1 MLITSTKNEIV
12 KSVRRLRDRSARRE
26 SGQHLIE
33 GERLVFDALEAGI
46 VPETLFIEQGRTDFE
61 ARVSALGAEF
71 FSVSRAVLETVC
83 DTSAPQ
89 GIAAA
94 VRTPDLTAPESAEDF
109 PPPNSAVRSPA
120 AAGRIAGPRQSRN
133 DNPHGRCNGCGGGS
147 SRHGQHRCIFPKGF
161 ACRNGQHISSQDF
174 SMRTLRNPAEAAG
187 KRVLACLRT
196 FGGRGAA
203 SDAEP

>member
-1 MLITSTKNEIV
+1 MLIISTKNEIV

-109 PPPNSAVRSPA
+109 PHGLIAALDALQDPGNLGTIIRTADAMGA
-120 AAGRIAGPRQSRN
+120 AAVLLG
-133 DNPHGRCNGCGGGS
+133 
-147 SRHGQHRCIFPKGF
+147 GQHRCIFPKGF

-174 SMRTLRNPAEAAG
+174 SMRTLRNSAEAAG

>member
-109 PPPNSAVRSPA
+109 PHGLIAALDALQDPGNLGTIIRTADAMGA
-120 AAGRIAGPRQSRN
+120 AAVLLGT
-133 DNPHGRCNGCGGGS
+133 GS
-147 SRHGQHRCIFPKGF
+147 TDAFSPK
-161 ACRNGQHISSQDF
+161 ALRGQHISSQDF
-174 SMRTLRNPAEAAG
+174 SMRTLRNSAEAAG

>member
-109 PPPNSAVRSPA
+109 PHGLIAALDALQDPGNLGTILRTADALEVPVVLLDGCADTYNPKTVRASMGAVFRTQPVSMTRQQA
-120 AAGRIAGPRQSRN
+120 IA
-133 DNPHGRCNGCGGGS
+133 
-147 SRHGQHRCIFPKGF
+147 
-161 ACRNGQHISSQDF
+161 ACRETHIPLLATAMSADAVD
-174 SMRTLRNPAEAAG
+174 LRQAD
-187 KRVLACLRT
+187 L
-196 FGGRGAA
+196 
-203 SDAEP
+203 

>member
-83 DTSAPQ
+83 DTSAP
-89 GIAAA
+89 G
-94 VRTPDLTAPESAEDF
+94 
-109 PPPNSAVRSPA
+109 
-120 AAGRIAGPRQSRN
+120 
-133 DNPHGRCNGCGGGS
+133 
-147 SRHGQHRCIFPKGF
+147 
-161 ACRNGQHISSQDF
+161 
-174 SMRTLRNPAEAAG
+174 LR
-187 KRVLACLRT
+187 RR
-196 FGGRGAA
+196 
-203 SDAEP
+203 

>member
-61 ARVSALGAEF
+61 ARANASSAAISPCGKSSALSGAVKSGVLTAAAIPCGAE
-71 FSVSRAVLETVC
+71 VSHT
-83 DTSAPQ
+83 
-89 GIAAA
+89 
-94 VRTPDLTAPESAEDF
+94 
-109 PPPNSAVRSPA
+109 
-120 AAGRIAGPRQSRN
+120 
-133 DNPHGRCNGCGGGS
+133 
-147 SRHGQHRCIFPKGF
+147 
-161 ACRNGQHISSQDF
+161 
-174 SMRTLRNPAEAAG
+174 
-187 KRVLACLRT
+187 LRT

>member
-109 PPPNSAVRSPA
+109 RTGLLLRWTHCRTPA
-120 AAGRIAGPRQSRN
+120 IRN

-174 SMRTLRNPAEAAG
+174 SMRTLRNSAEAAG

>member
-61 ARVSALGAEF
+61 ARVSVLGAEF

-109 PPPNSAVRSPA
+109 PHGLIAALDALQDPGNLGTIIRTADAMGA
-120 AAGRIAGPRQSRN
+120 AAVLLGIWHFSHCHR
-133 DNPHGRCNGCGGGS
+133 RCRCQRSIHGS
-147 SRHGQHRCIFPKGF
+147 SAH
-161 ACRNGQHISSQDF
+161 
-174 SMRTLRNPAEAAG
+174 
-187 KRVLACLRT
+187 
-196 FGGRGAA
+196 
-203 SDAEP
+203 

>member
-109 PPPNSAVRSPA
+109 P
-120 AAGRIAGPRQSRN
+120 
-133 DNPHGRCNGCGGGS
+133 
-147 SRHGQHRCIFPKGF
+147 HGQI
-161 ACRNGQHISSQDF
+161 
-174 SMRTLRNPAEAAG
+174 
-187 KRVLACLRT
+187 
-196 FGGRGAA
+196 GRAHV
-203 SDAEP
+203 

>member
-109 PPPNSAVRSPA
+109 PHGLIAALDALQDPGNLGTIIRTADAMGA
-120 AAGRIAGPRQSRN
+120 AAVLLGTGSTDAFSPKAVPQWAAHIISGFFNANSPKLCRSCGKAGSRLFA
-133 DNPHGRCNGCGGGS
+133 DIWRARSGFRC
-147 SRHGQHRCIFPKGF
+147 
-161 ACRNGQHISSQDF
+161 
-174 SMRTLRNPAEAAG
+174 
-187 KRVLACLRT
+187 
-196 FGGRGAA
+196 
-203 SDAEP
+203 

>member
-26 SGQHLIE
+26 SGQHLI
-33 GERLVFDALEAGI
+33 EAGI

-109 PPPNSAVRSPA
+109 PHGLIAALDALQDPP
-120 AAGRIAGPRQSRN
+120 GLL
-133 DNPHGRCNGCGGGS
+133 H
-147 SRHGQHRCIFPKGF
+147 F
-161 ACRNGQHISSQDF
+161 
-174 SMRTLRNPAEAAG
+174 
-187 KRVLACLRT
+187 LA
-196 FGGRGAA
+196 
-203 SDAEP
+203 

>member
-109 PPPNSAVRSPA
+109 PHGLIAALDALQDPGNLGTIIRTADAMGA
-120 AAGRIAGPRQSRN
+120 AAVLLGTGSTCLLYTSPSPR
-133 DNPHGRCNGCGGGS
+133 
-147 SRHGQHRCIFPKGF
+147 
-161 ACRNGQHISSQDF
+161 
-174 SMRTLRNPAEAAG
+174 
-187 KRVLACLRT
+187 
-196 FGGRGAA
+196 
-203 SDAEP
+203 DA

>member
-46 VPETLFIEQGRTDFE
+46 VPETLFIEHGRTDFE

-109 PPPNSAVRSPA
+109 PHGLIAALDALQDPGNLGTIIRTPMQWVQRRFFSARAAPMHFPQRLCVPQWAAHIISGFFNANSPKLCRSCGK
-120 AAGRIAGPRQSRN
+120 AGSRLFA
-133 DNPHGRCNGCGGGS
+133 DIWRARSGFRC
-147 SRHGQHRCIFPKGF
+147 
-161 ACRNGQHISSQDF
+161 
-174 SMRTLRNPAEAAG
+174 
-187 KRVLACLRT
+187 
-196 FGGRGAA
+196 
-203 SDAEP
+203 

>member
-83 DTSAPQ
+83 DTS
-89 GIAAA
+89 
-94 VRTPDLTAPESAEDF
+94 RSAGDCGGGKNAGF
-109 PPPNSAVRSPA
+109 DCSRKRGGFSARA
-120 AAGRIAGPRQSRN
+120 YCCAGRIAGPRQSRN

-174 SMRTLRNPAEAAG
+174 SMRTLRNSAEAAG